1 MKKTLLSVTLLLTFT
16 LCGNIGVYAQTQK
29 GTDIDGEA
37 ADDYSGISVS
47 MPDANTVAI
56 GAYQNDGN
64 GSNAGHVRIYSW
76 NGSAWTQKGTDIN
89 GEAANDK
96 SGISVS
102 MPDANTVAIGAFGND
117 DNGSYAGHVR
127 IYTWNGSAWIQQGT
141 DIDGEAINDQS
152 GYSVSMPDANTVAIG
167 ALLNDGNGTNAGHVR
182 IYTWNGSA
190 WIQQGADIDG
200 EAADDNSGVSVSMP
214 DANTVAIGAYKND
227 GNGTNAGHVRI
238 YSWNGSAWVQQGTD
252 IDGEAINDYFGF
264 SVSMPDANTVAIGA
278 YRNDGNGIN
287 AGHVRIY
294 SWNGSAWIQQ
304 GADIDGEATG
314 DQSGFSVSMPDAN
327 TVAIGA
333 FGNAGNGIDAG
344 HVRIYSWNGSAWV
357 QQGTDIDGEA
367 AEDNSGYS
375 VNMPDANTVAIGAF
389 GNDGNGSNA
398 GHVRVY
404 HQIPV
409 GIPIVSVLAEIGLF
423 PNPTT
428 GLIYFQEQSN
438 VKLTNITGQVIIDQ
452 TNVNSLNLVN
462 QPSGIYFITFIDNDG
477 QVMQRSKIVKE

>member
-1 MKKTLLSVTLLLTFT
+1 M
-16 LCGNIGVYAQTQK
+16 G
-29 GTDIDGEA
+29 
-37 ADDYSGISVS
+37 
-47 MPDANTVAI
+47 
-56 GAYQNDGN
+56 
-64 GSNAGHVRIYSW
+64 
-76 NGSAWTQKGTDIN
+76 
-89 GEAANDK
+89 
-96 SGISVS
+96 
-102 MPDANTVAIGAFGND
+102 
-117 DNGSYAGHVR
+117 
-127 IYTWNGSAWIQQGT
+127 
-141 DIDGEAINDQS
+141 
-152 GYSVSMPDANTVAIG
+152 
-167 ALLNDGNGTNAGHVR
+167 
-182 IYTWNGSA
+182 
-190 WIQQGADIDG
+190 
-200 EAADDNSGVSVSMP
+200 
-214 DANTVAIGAYKND
+214 
-227 GNGTNAGHVRI
+227 
-238 YSWNGSAWVQQGTD
+238 VQQGTD

>member
-37 ADDYSGISVS
+37 ADDY
-47 MPDANTVAI
+47 
-56 GAYQNDGN
+56 
-64 GSNAGHVRIYSW
+64 
-76 NGSAWTQKGTDIN
+76 
-89 GEAANDK
+89 

-182 IYTWNGSA
+182 IYSWNGSA
-190 WIQQGADIDG
+190 WIQQGA
-200 EAADDNSGVSVSMP
+200 
-214 DANTVAIGAYKND
+214 
-227 GNGTNAGHVRI
+227 
-238 YSWNGSAWVQQGTD
+238 D

-389 GNDGNGSNA
+389 GNDDNGAFA

-404 HQIPV
+404 NQITT
-409 GIPIVSVLAEIGLF
+409 GISVVSALAEIGLF

-438 VKLTNITGQVIIDQ
+438 VKLTNITGQVIFDQ
-452 TNVNSLNLVN
+452 TNVNSLNISN

-477 QVMQRSKIVKE
+477 QVIQRSKIIKE